1 MNKKEMLL
9 QKREMLRTM
18 EEERKAGKLTEE
30 RAKEYDKLL
39 GEVEELTREVRTE
52 EVNALIKPFQ
62 PEPTKSE
69 LRELLDKAVEA
80 REQSKAQTVELRADE
95 TTMTTDVKFVTPPL
109 FQQLMRPLHEAFVLN
124 KIGGKVL
131 TNVQGE
137 PIFPSIAAIDAQF
150 VGEAVELTSKKV
162 SLKAQKMTPKRVGVS
177 LDVTSQ
183 SINQS
188 AVNLPAEII
197 EGMSTGLTR
206 TIHQYIFSGTA
217 VGGAGDSVMKPVLDA
232 AAQYAPATDLNLK
245 LVVGMESKLL
255 EKNFVPAQ
263 MKGAYVMGAKAYCAL
278 KSTPVEKGNP
288 QMLIDGNMMM
298 NGYPVIVTN
307 FITPDAIIFG
317 CWDYLAVAQ
326 FGTPRL
332 VIDPISQANKD
343 VVRFTLNTDV
353 DAKLLMPDAFV
364 AVKAEDSSIK

>member
-1 MNKKEMLL
+1 MNKNETLI

-30 RAKEYDKLL
+30 RAKEYDTLL
-39 GEVEELTREVRTE
+39 AEYEDLAREVRME
-52 EVNALIKPFQ
+52 EVSKLLKPFQ
-62 PEPTKSE
+62 PEPTQNE
-69 LRELLDKAVEA
+69 LRDLLVKAVEA
-80 REQSKAQTVELRADE
+80 REQSKAQTVELRANE
-95 TTMTTDVKFVTPPL
+95 TMTTDVKSVTPQL
-109 FQQLMRPLHEAFVLN
+109 FQQLMRPLHEEFVLN
-124 KIGGKVL
+124 KLGGKVL
-131 TNVQGE
+131 MNVQGE
-137 PIFPSIAAIDAQF
+137 PIFPSIAALDAQF
-150 VGEAVELTSKKV
+150 VGEAVALTSKKI
-162 SLKAQKMTPKRVGVS
+162 SLTAQKMTPKRVGIS

-183 SINQS
+183 AINQS
-188 AVNLPAEII
+188 NVNLPTEIV
-197 EGMSTGLTR
+197 EGMGTGLTR
-206 TIHQYIFSGTA
+206 AIHQYIFSGTA
-217 VGGAGDSVMKPVLDA
+217 VGGAGDSAMKPVIDSA
-232 AAQYAPATDLNLK
+232 TQYAPADLNLK
-245 LVVGMESKLL
+245 LVVGLESKLL

-288 QMLIDGNMMM
+288 QMLIENDMM

-343 VVRFTLNTDV
+343 VVRFTLNTDI
-353 DAKLLMPDAFV
+353 DAKLLLPDAFV
-364 AVKAEDSSIK
+364 AVKAKAGA

>member
-1 MNKKEMLL
+1 MNKNEMLL
-9 QKREMLRTM
+9 QKRETLRTM
-18 EEERKAGKLTEE
+18 EEERTAGKLTEE
-30 RAKEYDKLL
+30 RAKEYDNLL
-39 GEVEELTREVRTE
+39 TEVEDLTREVRME
-52 EVNALIKPFQ
+52 AVSALIKPFQ
-62 PEPTKSE
+62 SEPEQNE
-69 LRELLDKAVEA
+69 YRELLDKAVEA
-80 REQSKAQTVELRADE
+80 REKSKAQTIELRANE
-95 TTMTTDVKFVTPPL
+95 TMMADVKSVTPQL

-124 KIGGKVL
+124 KLGGKVL
-131 TNVQGE
+131 MNVQGE

-150 VGEAVELTSKKV
+150 VGEAVALTSKKI
-162 SLKAQKMTPKRVGVS
+162 SLTAQKMTPKRVGVS

-188 AVNLPAEII
+188 AVNLPTEII
-197 EGMSTGLTR
+197 DGMSTGLTR

-232 AAQYAPATDLNLK
+232 ATQYAPADLNLK
-245 LVVGMESKLL
+245 LVVGLESALL

-263 MKGAYVMGAKAYCAL
+263 MKGAYVMGTKAYCAL

-288 QMLIDGNMMM
+288 QMLIENDMM

-343 VVRFTLNTDV
+343 VVRFTLNTDI
-353 DAKLLMPDAFV
+353 DAKLLMPEAFV
-364 AVKAEDSSIK
+364 AVKAKAGA

>member
-1 MNKKEMLL
+1 MLL
-9 QKREMLRTM
+9 EKRETLRTM

-39 GEVEELTREVRTE
+39 TEVEDLTREVRMVE
-52 EVNALIKPFQ
+52 MNKLIEPFQ
-62 PEPTKSE
+62 PEPTQNE

-80 REQSKAQTVELRADE
+80 REKSKAQTIELRANE
-95 TTMTTDVKFVTPPL
+95 TMMADVKSVTPQL

-124 KIGGKVL
+124 KLGGKVL
-131 TNVQGE
+131 MNVQGE

-150 VGEAVELTSKKV
+150 VGEAVALTSKKV
-162 SLKAQKMTPKRVGVS
+162 SLTAQKMTPKRVGVS

-188 AVNLPAEII
+188 AVNLPSEII
-197 EGMSTGLTR
+197 EGMGTGLTR

-217 VGGAGDSVMKPVLDA
+217 VGGAGDSVMKPVIDA
-232 AAQYAPATDLNLK
+232 ATQYAPADLNLK
-245 LVVGMESKLL
+245 LVVGLESALL

-288 QMLIDGNMMM
+288 QMLIENDMM

-343 VVRFTLNTDV
+343 VVRFTLNTDI
-353 DAKLLMPDAFV
+353 DAKLLMPEAFV
-364 AVKAEDSSIK
+364 AVKAKG

>member
-1 MNKKEMLL
+1 MNKNETLI

-30 RAKEYDKLL
+30 RAKEYDTLL
-39 GEVEELTREVRTE
+39 AEYEDLAREVRME
-52 EVNALIKPFQ
+52 EVSKLLKPFQ
-62 PEPTKSE
+62 PEPTQNE
-69 LRELLDKAVEA
+69 LRDLLVKAVEA
-80 REQSKAQTVELRADE
+80 REQSKAQTVELRANE
-95 TTMTTDVKFVTPPL
+95 TMTTDVKSVTPQL
-109 FQQLMRPLHEAFVLN
+109 FQQLMRPLHEEFVLN
-124 KIGGKVL
+124 KLGGKVL
-131 TNVQGE
+131 MNVQGE
-137 PIFPSIAAIDAQF
+137 PIFPSIAALDAQF
-150 VGEAVELTSKKV
+150 VGEAVELTSKKI
-162 SLKAQKMTPKRVGVS
+162 SLTAQKMTPKRVGIS

-183 SINQS
+183 AINQS
-188 AVNLPAEII
+188 NVNLPTEIV
-197 EGMSTGLTR
+197 EGMGTGLTR
-206 TIHQYIFSGTA
+206 AIHQYIFSGTA
-217 VGGAGDSVMKPVLDA
+217 VGGAGDSAMKPVIDA
-232 AAQYAPATDLNLK
+232 ATQYAPADLNLK
-245 LVVGMESKLL
+245 LVVGLESKLL

-288 QMLIDGNMMM
+288 QMLIENDMM

-343 VVRFTLNTDV
+343 VVRFTLNTDI
-353 DAKLLMPDAFV
+353 DAKLLLPDAFV
-364 AVKAEDSSIK
+364 AVKAKAGA

>member
-1 MNKKEMLL
+1 MNKNETLI

-30 RAKEYDKLL
+30 RAKEYDTLL
-39 GEVEELTREVRTE
+39 REYEDLAREVRME
-52 EVNALIKPFQ
+52 EVSKLLKPFQ
-62 PEPTKSE
+62 PEPTQNE
-69 LRELLDKAVEA
+69 LRDLLVKAVEA
-80 REQSKAQTVELRADE
+80 REQSKAQTVELRANE
-95 TTMTTDVKFVTPPL
+95 TMTTDVKSVTPQL

-124 KIGGKVL
+124 KLGGKVL
-131 TNVQGE
+131 MNVQGE
-137 PIFPSIAAIDAQF
+137 PIFPSIAALDAQF
-150 VGEAVELTSKKV
+150 VGEAVALTSKKI
-162 SLKAQKMTPKRVGVS
+162 SLTAQKMTPKRVGIS

-183 SINQS
+183 AINQS
-188 AVNLPAEII
+188 NVNLPTEIV
-197 EGMSTGLTR
+197 EGMGTGLTR
-206 TIHQYIFSGTA
+206 AIHQYIFSGTA
-217 VGGAGDSVMKPVLDA
+217 VGGAGDSVMKPVIDA
-232 AAQYAPATDLNLK
+232 ATQYAPADLNLK
-245 LVVGMESKLL
+245 LVVGLESKLL
-255 EKNFVPAQ
+255 EQNFVPAQ

-288 QMLIDGNMMM
+288 QMLIEGDMM

-343 VVRFTLNTDV
+343 VVRFTLNTDI
-353 DAKLLMPDAFV
+353 DAKLLLPEAFV
-364 AVKAEDSSIK
+364 AVKAKAGA

>member
-18 EEERKAGKLTEE
+18 EEERTAGKLTEE
-30 RAKEYDKLL
+30 RAKEYDNLL
-39 GEVEELTREVRTE
+39 TEVEELTREVRTE
-52 EVNALIKPFQ
+52 EVEKLFRPFQ
-62 PEPTKSE
+62 PETEKNE
-69 LRELLDKAVEA
+69 YRELLDKAIEA
-80 REQSKAQTVELRADE
+80 REKSRAQTVELRANE
-95 TTMTTDVKFVTPPL
+95 TMTTDVKSVTPQL
-109 FQQLMRPLHEAFVLN
+109 FQQLMHPLHEAFVLN
-124 KIGGKVL
+124 KLGGKVL
-131 TNVQGE
+131 TNVHGE
-137 PIFPSIAAIDAQF
+137 PVFPSIAALEAQF
-150 VGEAVELTSKKV
+150 VGEAVALTSKKI
-162 SLKAQKMTPKRVGVS
+162 SLTAQKMTPKRVGIS

-183 SINQS
+183 AINQS
-188 AVNLPAEII
+188 NVNLPTEIV
-197 EGMSTGLTR
+197 EGMGTGLTR
-206 TIHQYIFSGTA
+206 AIHQYIFSGAA
-217 VGGAGDSVMKPVLDA
+217 VGGAGDSIMKPVIDA
-232 AAQYAPATDLNLK
+232 ATQYAPTDLNLK
-245 LVVGMESKLL
+245 LVVGLESALL

-288 QMLIDGNMMM
+288 QMLIENDMM

-353 DAKLLMPDAFV
+353 DAKLLLPEAFV
-364 AVKAEDSSIK
+364 AVKAKG

>member
-18 EEERKAGKLTEE
+18 EEERTAGKLTEE
-30 RAKEYDKLL
+30 RAKEYDNLL
-39 GEVEELTREVRTE
+39 TEVEELTREVRTE
-52 EVNALIKPFQ
+52 EVEKLFRPFQ
-62 PEPTKSE
+62 PETEKNE
-69 LRELLDKAVEA
+69 YRELLDKAIEA
-80 REQSKAQTVELRADE
+80 REKSRAQTVELRANE
-95 TTMTTDVKFVTPPL
+95 TMTTDVKSVTPQL
-109 FQQLMRPLHEAFVLN
+109 FQQLMHPLHEAFVLN
-124 KIGGKVL
+124 KLGGKVL
-131 TNVQGE
+131 TNVHGE
-137 PIFPSIAAIDAQF
+137 PVFPSIAALEAQF
-150 VGEAVELTSKKV
+150 VGEAVALTSKKI
-162 SLKAQKMTPKRVGVS
+162 SLTAQKMTPKRVGIS

-183 SINQS
+183 AINQS
-188 AVNLPAEII
+188 NVNLPTEIV
-197 EGMSTGLTR
+197 EGMGMGLTR
-206 TIHQYIFSGTA
+206 AIHQYIFSGAA
-217 VGGAGDSVMKPVLDA
+217 VGGAGDSIMKPVIDA
-232 AAQYAPATDLNLK
+232 ATQYAPTDLNLK
-245 LVVGMESKLL
+245 LVVGLESALL

-288 QMLIDGNMMM
+288 QMLIENDMM

-343 VVRFTLNTDV
+343 VVRFTLNTDI
-353 DAKLLMPDAFV
+353 DAKLLLPEAFV
-364 AVKAEDSSIK
+364 AVKAKG

>member
-30 RAKEYDKLL
+30 RAKEYDTLL
-39 GEVEELTREVRTE
+39 REVEDLTREVRMAE
-52 EVNALIKPFQ
+52 LNKLIEPFQ
-62 PEPTKSE
+62 PEPEKNE

-80 REQSKAQTVELRADE
+80 RNESKAQTVELRANE
-95 TTMTTDVKFVTPPL
+95 TMMADVKSVTPQL

-124 KIGGKVL
+124 KLGGKVL
-131 TNVQGE
+131 MNVQGE
-137 PIFPSIAAIDAQF
+137 PIFPSIAALDAQF
-150 VGEAVELTSKKV
+150 VGEAVALTSKKI
-162 SLKAQKMTPKRVGVS
+162 SLTAQKMTPKRVGIS

-183 SINQS
+183 AINQS
-188 AVNLPAEII
+188 NVNLPTEIV
-197 EGMSTGLTR
+197 EGMGTGLTR
-206 TIHQYIFSGTA
+206 AIHQYIFSGTT
-217 VGGAGDSVMKPVLDA
+217 VGGAGDSVMKPVIDA
-232 AAQYAPATDLNLK
+232 ATQYAPADLNLK
-245 LVVGMESKLL
+245 LVVGLESALL

-288 QMLIDGNMMM
+288 QMLIEGDMM

-343 VVRFTLNTDV
+343 VVRFTLNTDI
-353 DAKLLMPDAFV
+353 DAKLLLPEAFV
-364 AVKAEDSSIK
+364 AVKAKG

>member
-1 MNKKEMLL
+1 MLL
-9 QKREMLRTM
+9 EKRETLRTM

-39 GEVEELTREVRTE
+39 TEVEDLTREVRMVE
-52 EVNALIKPFQ
+52 MNKLIEPFQ
-62 PEPTKSE
+62 PKPEKNE
-69 LRELLDKAVEA
+69 YRELLDKAVEA
-80 REQSKAQTVELRADE
+80 REKSKAQTIELRANE
-95 TTMTTDVKFVTPPL
+95 TMMADVKSVTPQL

-124 KIGGKVL
+124 KLGGKVL
-131 TNVQGE
+131 MNVQGE
-137 PIFPSIAAIDAQF
+137 PIFPSIAALDAQF
-150 VGEAVELTSKKV
+150 AGEAVELTSKKI
-162 SLKAQKMTPKRVGVS
+162 SLKAQKMTPKRVGIS

-188 AVNLPAEII
+188 AVNLPTEII
-197 EGMSTGLTR
+197 EAMGTGLTR
-206 TIHQYIFSGTA
+206 TIHQYIFPGEKSAEGTSG
-217 VGGAGDSVMKPVLDA
+217 SVMGIIFNDA
-232 AAQYAPATDLNLK
+232 IQYAPADLNLK
-245 LVVGMESKLL
+245 LVVGLESKLL

-307 FITPDAIIFG
+307 FIEPDTIIFG

-332 VIDPISQANKD
+332 VIDPISQANRD

-353 DAKLLMPDAFV
+353 DAKVLLPEAF
-364 AVKAEDSSIK
+364 AAASLKKGS

>member
-18 EEERKAGKLTEE
+18 EEERTAGKLTEE
-30 RAKEYDKLL
+30 RAKEYDNLL
-39 GEVEELTREVRTE
+39 AEVENLTREVRME
-52 EVNALIKPFQ
+52 EVSKLLKPFQ

-69 LRELLDKAVEA
+69 LRELLDKAIEA

-95 TTMTTDVKFVTPPL
+95 TTMMADVKATTPQL

-124 KIGGKVL
+124 KIGGRIL
-131 TNVQGE
+131 TNVYGE
-137 PIFPSIAAIDAQF
+137 PIFPSIAALEAQF
-150 VGEAVELTSKKV
+150 VGEAVALTSKKV
-162 SLKAQKMTPKRVGVS
+162 SLTAQKMTPKRVGIPV
-177 LDVTSQ
+177 DVTSQ

-188 AVNLPAEII
+188 SVNLPSEVIRAMGEA
-197 EGMSTGLTR
+197 LTKS
-206 TIHQYIFSGTA
+206 IHQYIFSGTA
-217 VGGAGDSVMKPVLDA
+217 VGGAGNSVMKPVLDA
-232 AAQYAPATDLNLK
+232 ATQYAPATDLNLK
-245 LVVGMESKLL
+245 LVVGMESALL
-255 EKNFVPAQ
+255 EKNFIPSQ

-278 KSTPVEKGNP
+278 KSTPIEKGNP

-332 VIDPISQANKD
+332 VIDPISQANRD

-364 AVKAEDSSIK
+364 AVKAKAGA

>member
-1 MNKKEMLL
+1 MTRNETLI
-9 QKREMLRTM
+9 QKRETLRTM

-30 RAKEYDKLL
+30 RAKEYDNLL
-39 GEVEELTREVRTE
+39 TEVEDLTREVRMV
-52 EVNALIKPFQ
+52 EVNKLLKPFQ
-62 PEPTKSE
+62 PEPEQNE
-69 LRELLDKAVEA
+69 LRELLVKAVEA
-80 REQSKAQTVELRADE
+80 RNESKAQTVELRANE
-95 TTMTTDVKFVTPPL
+95 TMTTDVKSVTPQL

-124 KIGGKVL
+124 KLGGKVL
-131 TNVQGE
+131 MNVQGE
-137 PIFPSIAAIDAQF
+137 PIFPSIAALDAQF
-150 VGEAVELTSKKV
+150 VGEAVALTSKKV
-162 SLKAQKMTPKRVGVS
+162 SLTAQKMTPKRVGVS

-188 AVNLPAEII
+188 AVNLPTEII
-197 EGMSTGLTR
+197 EGMGTGLTR

-217 VGGAGDSVMKPVLDA
+217 VGGAGDSVMKPVIDA
-232 AAQYAPATDLNLK
+232 ATQYAPADLNLK

-288 QMLIDGNMMM
+288 QMLIESDMM

-307 FITPDAIIFG
+307 FIAPDAIIFG

-343 VVRFTLNTDV
+343 VVRFTLNTDI
-353 DAKLLMPDAFV
+353 DAKLLMPEAFV
-364 AVKAEDSSIK
+364 AVKAKAGA

>member
-1 MNKKEMLL
+1 MLL
-9 QKREMLRTM
+9 EKRETLRTM

-39 GEVEELTREVRTE
+39 TEVEDLTREVRMVE
-52 EVNALIKPFQ
+52 MNKLIEPFQ
-62 PEPTKSE
+62 PEPTQNE

-80 REQSKAQTVELRADE
+80 REKSKAQTIELRANE
-95 TTMTTDVKFVTPPL
+95 TMMADVKSVTPQL

-124 KIGGKVL
+124 KLGGKVL
-131 TNVQGE
+131 MNVQGE

-150 VGEAVELTSKKV
+150 VGEAVALTSKKV
-162 SLKAQKMTPKRVGVS
+162 SLTAQKMTPKRVGVS

-188 AVNLPAEII
+188 AVNLPTEII
-197 EGMSTGLTR
+197 EGMGTGLTR

-217 VGGAGDSVMKPVLDA
+217 VGGAGDSVMKPVIDA
-232 AAQYAPATDLNLK
+232 ATQYAPADLNLK
-245 LVVGMESKLL
+245 LVVGLESALL

-263 MKGAYVMGAKAYCAL
+263 MKGAYVMGTKAYCAL
-278 KSTPVEKGNP
+278 KSTPIEKGNP
-288 QMLIDGNMMM
+288 QMLIENDMM

-332 VIDPISQANKD
+332 VIDPISKANKD
-343 VVRFTLNTDV
+343 VVCFTMNTDI
-353 DAKLLMPDAFV
+353 DAKLLMPEAFV
-364 AVKAEDSSIK
+364 AVKAKG

>member
-1 MNKKEMLL
+1 MNKNETLI

-30 RAKEYDKLL
+30 RAKEYDTLL
-39 GEVEELTREVRTE
+39 AEYEDLAREVRME
-52 EVNALIKPFQ
+52 EVSKLLKPFQ
-62 PEPTKSE
+62 PEPEQNE
-69 LRELLDKAVEA
+69 LRDLLVKAVEA
-80 REQSKAQTVELRADE
+80 REQSKAQTVELRANE
-95 TTMTTDVKFVTPPL
+95 TMTTDVKSVTPLL
-109 FQQLMRPLHEAFVLN
+109 FQQLMRPLHEEFVLN
-124 KIGGKVL
+124 KLGGKVL
-131 TNVQGE
+131 MNVQGE
-137 PIFPSIAAIDAQF
+137 PIFPSIAALDAQF
-150 VGEAVELTSKKV
+150 VGEAVALTSKKI
-162 SLKAQKMTPKRVGVS
+162 SLTAQKMTPKRVGIS

-183 SINQS
+183 AINQS
-188 AVNLPAEII
+188 NVNLPTEIV
-197 EGMSTGLTR
+197 EGMGTGLTR
-206 TIHQYIFSGTA
+206 AIHQYIFSGTA
-217 VGGAGDSVMKPVLDA
+217 VGGAGDSAMKPVIDA
-232 AAQYAPATDLNLK
+232 ATQYAPADLNLK
-245 LVVGMESKLL
+245 LVVGLESKLL

-288 QMLIDGNMMM
+288 QMLIENDMM

-343 VVRFTLNTDV
+343 VVRFTLNTDI
-353 DAKLLMPDAFV
+353 DAKLLLPDAFV
-364 AVKAEDSSIK
+364 AVKAKAGA

>member
-1 MNKKEMLL
+1 MNKNETLI

-30 RAKEYDKLL
+30 RAKEYDTLL
-39 GEVEELTREVRTE
+39 REYEDLAREVRME
-52 EVNALIKPFQ
+52 EVSKLLKPFQ
-62 PEPTKSE
+62 PEPVKNE
-69 LRELLDKAVEA
+69 YRELLDKAVEA
-80 REQSKAQTVELRADE
+80 REKSKAQTIELRANE
-95 TTMTTDVKFVTPPL
+95 TMMADVKSVTPQL

-124 KIGGKVL
+124 KLGGKVL
-131 TNVQGE
+131 MNVQGE

-150 VGEAVELTSKKV
+150 VGEAVALTSKKV
-162 SLKAQKMTPKRVGVS
+162 SLTAQKMTPKRVGVS

-188 AVNLPAEII
+188 AVNLPSEIV
-197 EGMSTGLTR
+197 EGMGTGLTR

-217 VGGAGDSVMKPVLDA
+217 VGGAGDSVMKPVIDA
-232 AAQYAPATDLNLK
+232 ATQYAPADLNLK
-245 LVVGMESKLL
+245 LVVGLESALL

-288 QMLIDGNMMM
+288 QMLIEGDMM

-343 VVRFTLNTDV
+343 VVRFTLNTDI
-353 DAKLLMPDAFV
+353 DAKLLLPEAFV
-364 AVKAEDSSIK
+364 AVKAKAGA

>member
-1 MNKKEMLL
+1 MTTTETLI

-30 RAKEYDKLL
+30 RAKEYDTLMT
-39 GEVEELTREVRTE
+39 EVENLTREVRMV
-52 EVNALIKPFQ
+52 EVNKLLKPFQ
-62 PEPTKSE
+62 PEPAKSE
-69 LRELLDKAVEA
+69 LRELLDKAIEA
-80 REQSKAQTVELRADE
+80 REQSKAQTVEVRAGE
-95 TTMTTDVKFVTPPL
+95 TTMMADVKDATPQL
-109 FQQLMRPLHEAFVLN
+109 FQELMRPLHEAFVLN
-124 KIGGKVL
+124 KIGGRIL
-131 TNVQGE
+131 TNVHGE
-137 PIFPSIAAIDAQF
+137 PIFPSMAALEAQF
-150 VGEAVELTSKKV
+150 VGEAVALNAKKV
-162 SLKAQKMTPKRVGVS
+162 SLTAQKMTPKRVGIPV
-177 LDVTSQ
+177 DVTSQ

-188 AVNLPAEII
+188 YVNLPSEVIRAMGEA
-197 EGMSTGLTR
+197 LTKS
-206 TIHQYIFSGTA
+206 IHQYIFSGAA

-232 AAQYAPATDLNLK
+232 ATQYAPTDLNLK
-245 LVVGMESKLL
+245 LVVGLESALL

-278 KSTPVEKGNP
+278 KSTPIEKGNP

-332 VIDPISQANKD
+332 VIDPISQANRD

-364 AVKAEDSSIK
+364 AVKAKAGA

>member
-1 MNKKEMLL
+1 MLL

-52 EVNALIKPFQ
+52 EVNKLFQPFQ
-62 PEPTKSE
+62 PEPVKNE
-69 LRELLDKAVEA
+69 YRELLDKAVEA
-80 REQSKAQTVELRADE
+80 REQSKAQTVELRANE
-95 TTMTTDVKFVTPPL
+95 TTMTTDVKSVTPQL
-109 FQQLMRPLHEAFVLN
+109 YQQLMRPLHEAFVLN
-124 KIGGKVL
+124 KLGGKVL

-188 AVNLPAEII
+188 AVNLPTEII

-206 TIHQYIFSGTA
+206 TIHEYIFSGKA
-217 VGGAGDSVMKPVLDA
+217 VGGAGDSVMKPVIDA
-232 AAQYAPATDLNLK
+232 ATQYAPTDLNLK

-255 EKNFVPAQ
+255 EQNFVPAQ

-278 KSTPVEKGNP
+278 KSTPIEKGNP

-343 VVRFTLNTDV
+343 VVRFTLNTDI
-353 DAKLLMPDAFV
+353 DAKLLLPEAFV
-364 AVKAEDSSIK
+364 AVKAKAGA

>member
-1 MNKKEMLL
+1 MNKNETLI

-30 RAKEYDKLL
+30 RAKEYDTLL
-39 GEVEELTREVRTE
+39 REYEDLAREVRME
-52 EVNALIKPFQ
+52 EVSKLLKPFQ
-62 PEPTKSE
+62 PEPVKNE
-69 LRELLDKAVEA
+69 YRELLDKAVEA
-80 REQSKAQTVELRADE
+80 REKSKAQTIELRANE
-95 TTMTTDVKFVTPPL
+95 TMMADVKSVTPQL

-124 KIGGKVL
+124 KLGGKVL
-131 TNVQGE
+131 MNVQGE

-150 VGEAVELTSKKV
+150 VGEAVALTSKKV
-162 SLKAQKMTPKRVGVS
+162 SLTAQKMTPKRVGVS

-188 AVNLPAEII
+188 AVNLPTEII
-197 EGMSTGLTR
+197 EGMGTGLTR

-217 VGGAGDSVMKPVLDA
+217 VGGAGDSVMKPVIDA
-232 AAQYAPATDLNLK
+232 ATQYAPADLNLK
-245 LVVGMESKLL
+245 LVVGLESKLL
-255 EKNFVPAQ
+255 EQNFIPSQ

-288 QMLIDGNMMM
+288 QMLIENGMM

-343 VVRFTLNTDV
+343 VVRFTLNTDI
-353 DAKLLMPDAFV
+353 DAKLLLPEAFV
-364 AVKAEDSSIK
+364 AVKAKAGA

>member
-1 MNKKEMLL
+1 MTTTETLI

-30 RAKEYDKLL
+30 RAKEYDTLMT
-39 GEVEELTREVRTE
+39 EVENLTREVRMV
-52 EVNALIKPFQ
+52 EVNKLLKPFQ
-62 PEPTKSE
+62 SEPVKSE
-69 LRELLDKAVEA
+69 LRELLDKAIEA
-80 REQSKAQTVELRADE
+80 REQSKAQTVEVRAGE
-95 TTMTTDVKFVTPPL
+95 TTMMADVKDATPQL
-109 FQQLMRPLHEAFVLN
+109 FQELMRPLHEAFVLN
-124 KIGGKVL
+124 KIGGRIL
-131 TNVQGE
+131 TNVHGE
-137 PIFPSIAAIDAQF
+137 PIFPSMAALEAQF
-150 VGEAVELTSKKV
+150 VGEAVALNAKKV
-162 SLKAQKMTPKRVGVS
+162 SLTAQKMTPKRVGIPV
-177 LDVTSQ
+177 DVTSQ

-188 AVNLPAEII
+188 YVNLPSEVIRAMGEA
-197 EGMSTGLTR
+197 LTKS
-206 TIHQYIFSGTA
+206 IHQYIFSGTA

-232 AAQYAPATDLNLK
+232 AIQYAPADLNLK
-245 LVVGMESKLL
+245 LVVGLESKLL

-307 FITPDAIIFG
+307 FIEPDTIIFG

-332 VIDPISQANKD
+332 VIDPISQANRD

-353 DAKLLMPDAFV
+353 DAKVLLPEAF
-364 AVKAEDSSIK
+364 AAASLKKGS

>member
-1 MNKKEMLL
+1 MNKKKLL
-9 QKREMLRTM
+9 LIQKRETLRTM

-39 GEVEELTREVRTE
+39 GEVEDLTREVRTE
-52 EVNALIKPFQ
+52 EMNKLFQPFQ
-62 PEPTKSE
+62 PEPEQNE
-69 LRELLDKAVEA
+69 LRDLLVKAVEA
-80 REQSKAQTVELRADE
+80 REQSKAQTVELRANE
-95 TTMTTDVKFVTPPL
+95 TMTSDVKSVTPQL
-109 FQQLMRPLHEAFVLN
+109 FQQLMRPLHEAFVL
-124 KIGGKVL
+124 KKLGGKVL
-131 TNVQGE
+131 MNVQGE
-137 PIFPSIAAIDAQF
+137 PIFPSIAALDAQF
-150 VGEAVELTSKKV
+150 VGEAVALTSQKI
-162 SLKAQKMTPKRVGVS
+162 SLKAQKMIPKRVGIS

-183 SINQS
+183 AINQS
-188 AVNLPAEII
+188 NVNLPTEIV
-197 EGMSTGLTR
+197 EGMGTGLTR
-206 TIHQYIFSGTA
+206 AIHQYIFSGTA
-217 VGGAGDSVMKPVLDA
+217 VGGAGDSVMKPVIDA
-232 AAQYAPATDLNLK
+232 ATQYAPADLNLK
-245 LVVGMESKLL
+245 LVVGLESKLL

-288 QMLIDGNMMM
+288 QMLIEGDMM

-343 VVRFTLNTDV
+343 VVRFTLNTDI
-353 DAKLLMPDAFV
+353 DAKLLLPEAFV
-364 AVKAEDSSIK
+364 AVKAKAGS

>member
-1 MNKKEMLL
+1 MNKKKLL
-9 QKREMLRTM
+9 LIQKREMLRTM
-18 EEERKAGKLTEE
+18 EEERTAGKLTEE

-52 EVNALIKPFQ
+52 EVNKLFQPFQ
-62 PEPTKSE
+62 PEPEQNE
-69 LRELLDKAVEA
+69 LRDLLVKAVEA
-80 REQSKAQTVELRADE
+80 REQSKAQTVELRANE
-95 TTMTTDVKFVTPPL
+95 TMTTDVKSVTPQL

-124 KIGGKVL
+124 KLGGKVL
-131 TNVQGE
+131 MNVQGE
-137 PIFPSIAAIDAQF
+137 PIFPSIAALDAQF

-162 SLKAQKMTPKRVGVS
+162 SLTAQKMTPKRVGIS

-183 SINQS
+183 AINQS
-188 AVNLPAEII
+188 NVNLPTEIV
-197 EGMSTGLTR
+197 EGMGTGLTR
-206 TIHQYIFSGTA
+206 AIHQYIFSGTA
-217 VGGAGDSVMKPVLDA
+217 VGGAGDSVMKPVIDA
-232 AAQYAPATDLNLK
+232 ATQYAPADLNLK
-245 LVVGMESKLL
+245 LVVGLESKLL
-255 EKNFVPAQ
+255 EQNFVPAQ

-288 QMLIDGNMMM
+288 QMLIEGDMM

-343 VVRFTLNTDV
+343 VVRFTLNTDI
-353 DAKLLMPDAFV
+353 DAKLLMPEAFV
-364 AVKAEDSSIK
+364 AVKAKAGS

>member
-1 MNKKEMLL
+1 MNKNETLI

-30 RAKEYDKLL
+30 RAKEYDTLL
-39 GEVEELTREVRTE
+39 AEYEDLAREVRME
-52 EVNALIKPFQ
+52 EVSKLLKPFQ

-69 LRELLDKAVEA
+69 LRELLDKAIEA

-95 TTMTTDVKFVTPPL
+95 TTMMADVKATTPQL

-124 KIGGKVL
+124 KIGGRIL
-131 TNVQGE
+131 TNVYGE
-137 PIFPSIAAIDAQF
+137 PIFPSIAALEAQF
-150 VGEAVELTSKKV
+150 VGEAVALTSKKV
-162 SLKAQKMTPKRVGVS
+162 SLTAQKMTPKRVGIPV
-177 LDVTSQ
+177 DVTSQ

-188 AVNLPAEII
+188 SVNLPSEVIRAMGEA
-197 EGMSTGLTR
+197 LTKS
-206 TIHQYIFSGTA
+206 IHQYIFSGTA
-217 VGGAGDSVMKPVLDA
+217 VGGAGDSIMKPVIDA
-232 AAQYAPATDLNLK
+232 ATQYAPTDLNLK
-245 LVVGMESKLL
+245 LVVGLESALL

-288 QMLIDGNMMM
+288 QMLIENDMM

-364 AVKAEDSSIK
+364 AVKAKAGA

>member
-1 MNKKEMLL
+1 MNKKKLL
-9 QKREMLRTM
+9 LIQKRETLRTM

-52 EVNALIKPFQ
+52 ELNALIKPFQ
-62 PEPTKSE
+62 PEPVKNE
-69 LRELLDKAVEA
+69 LRDLLVKAVEA
-80 REQSKAQTVELRADE
+80 REQSKAQTVELRANE
-95 TTMTTDVKFVTPPL
+95 TMTSDVKSVTPQL

-124 KIGGKVL
+124 KLGGKVL
-131 TNVQGE
+131 MNVQGE
-137 PIFPSIAAIDAQF
+137 PIFPSIAALDAQF
-150 VGEAVELTSKKV
+150 VGEAVALTSKKI
-162 SLKAQKMTPKRVGVS
+162 SLKAQKMTPKRVGIS

-183 SINQS
+183 AINQS
-188 AVNLPAEII
+188 NVNLPTEIV
-197 EGMSTGLTR
+197 EGMGTGLTR
-206 TIHQYIFSGTA
+206 AIHQYIFSGTA
-217 VGGAGDSVMKPVLDA
+217 VGGAGDSVMKPVIDA
-232 AAQYAPATDLNLK
+232 ATQYAPADLNLK
-245 LVVGMESKLL
+245 LVVGMESALL

-288 QMLIDGNMMM
+288 QMLIEGDMM

-343 VVRFTLNTDV
+343 VVRFTLNTDI
-353 DAKLLMPDAFV
+353 DAKLLLPEAFV
-364 AVKAEDSSIK
+364 AVKAKAGS

>member
-1 MNKKEMLL
+1 MLL
-9 QKREMLRTM
+9 EKRETLRTM

-39 GEVEELTREVRTE
+39 TEVEDLTREVRMVE
-52 EVNALIKPFQ
+52 MNKLIEPFQ
-62 PEPTKSE
+62 PEPTQNE

-80 REQSKAQTVELRADE
+80 REKSKAQTIELRANE
-95 TTMTTDVKFVTPPL
+95 TMMADVKSVTPQL

-124 KIGGKVL
+124 KLGGKVL
-131 TNVQGE
+131 MNVQGE
-137 PIFPSIAAIDAQF
+137 PIFPSIAALDAQF
-150 VGEAVELTSKKV
+150 AGEAVALTSKKI
-162 SLKAQKMTPKRVGVS
+162 SLKAQKMTPKRVGIS

-188 AVNLPAEII
+188 AVNLPTEII
-197 EGMSTGLTR
+197 EAMGTGLTR
-206 TIHQYIFSGTA
+206 TIHQYIFPGEKPAEGSSG
-217 VGGAGDSVMKPVLDA
+217 SVLEAAFSDA
-232 AAQYAPATDLNLK
+232 IQYAPADLNLK
-245 LVVGMESKLL
+245 LVVGLESKLL

-263 MKGAYVMGAKAYCAL
+263 MKGAYVMGTKAYCAL

-288 QMLIDGNMMM
+288 KMLIEGDMM

-332 VIDPISQANKD
+332 VIDPISQANRD

-353 DAKLLMPDAFV
+353 DAKLLLPEAF
-364 AVKAEDSSIK
+364 AAATLKAGS